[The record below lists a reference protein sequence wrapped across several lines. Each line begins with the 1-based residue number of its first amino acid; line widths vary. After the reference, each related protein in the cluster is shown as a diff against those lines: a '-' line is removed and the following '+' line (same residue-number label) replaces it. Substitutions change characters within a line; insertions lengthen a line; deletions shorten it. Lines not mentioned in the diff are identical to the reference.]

1 MKKNSLFL
9 IVALLTT
16 LFSCNS
22 DEKVNSNGFIRI
34 DVVTNTSVITK
45 AEEDVEIK
53 NIRLV
58 ISNITENSSDKDWS
72 KEYNFAPNESIGD
85 IELAPGKYKLVA
97 IASNGSETSNGFNPV
112 YRGETTAEVIA
123 GETRSAQLECKLT
136 TVKVSVEYDQNLK
149 DTYQTE
155 YKTVVGGVT
164 FSSDEEGRAGY
175 ITPGDLSVDFMFKNN
190 AGSWQTISL
199 KKIAEAKACEYYKIK
214 ISMKPTEGG
223 EGESSEGAANV
234 TIQVGEENPQNI
246 EIGIVLPKVTIT
258 TVKIDND
265 DVKCETAIL
274 KGNYTSPSAT
284 APSLEKLKF
293 FYKKKSESS
302 WTTAQAQIVKNTS
315 FEYQVFLIGLTPSTV
330 YEYKFMEK
338 GNVEEFITKTPDITL
353 DKNYRGV
360 TTAVVYGELAE
371 ANRNLIST
379 PFFKYRKGSSGDWS
393 QPVNATPVAGGTYQ
407 YKALLEGLDA
417 NAAYEYKFME
427 ITEESKSFTTLQS
440 MQVLKV
446 TTGADYA
453 TIICDIPG
461 IKAGDAILLDLKE
474 YNGSSWSYI
483 GKECDVVSG
492 DITNGQFVNKLTGLV
507 QNGTYCVDGEEKLFT
522 TLKNADFDDW
532 GIGTGLK
539 LKGLTAVQD
548 DPSKK
553 VPYAD
558 LQDQITAGNSY
569 WDSGNKGTSVNG
581 AYPTNSENNFV
592 RSGNAVKLES
602 QFVGLGSIGK
612 FAAGNIYTGKFG
624 TTYVG
629 LQASK
634 LGAHIQFGKSFSARP
649 TGLKGWY
656 HYTSATVNYSTVQ
669 ELPKGQPDKCSIYM
683 ILSNAPFEVDT
694 RDKKYINPTDPSVIA
709 YGELPDK
716 YTGSTGGNEYI
727 PFEFDVDYKGNTNIP
742 QYIVICASASKYGDY
757 FTGGEGSL
765 MYIDDFELVYDYSK
779 PPYTN

>member
-1 MKKNSLFL
+1 MKRNSIFL
-9 IVALLTT
+9 IIILLTT
-16 LFSCNS
+16 LFSCDL

-34 DVVTNTSVITK
+34 GVVTNTSVITK
-45 AEEDVEIK
+45 AEDDVEIK
-53 NIRLV
+53 NIRLI

-72 KEYNFAPNESIGD
+72 KEYNFAPDESIED

-112 YRGETTAEVIA
+112 YRGETTEEVIA
-123 GETRSAQLECKLT
+123 GETKSAQIECKLT
-136 TVKVSVEYDQNLK
+136 TVKVLVEYDQNLK

-164 FSSDEEGRAGY
+164 FSSDEEGCAGY

-214 ISMKPTEGG
+214 ISMKSTEGG

-302 WTTAQAQIVKNTS
+302 WTTAQAQTLKNTS
-315 FEYQVFLIGLTPSTV
+315 LEYQASLVGLTPSTV
-330 YEYKFMEK
+330 YEYKFTEK
-338 GNVEEFITKTPDITL
+338 GNVEEFTTKTPDITL

-371 ANRNLIST
+371 ANRNSIST
-379 PFFKYRKGSSGDWS
+379 PFFKYRKGSSEDWS
-393 QPVNATPVAGGTYQ
+393 QPVNATPVAEGTYQ

-417 NAAYEYKFME
+417 NVTYEYKFME
-427 ITEESKSFTTLQS
+427 ITEDSKSFTTLQS
-440 MQVLKV
+440 IQVLKAV
-446 TTGADYA
+446 TGADYA
-453 TIICDIPG
+453 AITCDIPG
-461 IKAGDAILLDLKE
+461 IKEGDAILLDLKE
-474 YNGSSWSYI
+474 YSGSSWSYI

-492 DITNGQFVNKLTGLV
+492 DITNGQFVNKLTGLE
-507 QNGTYCVDGEEKLFT
+507 QNGTYCVDDETKSFT
-522 TLKNADFDDW
+522 TLKNASFDTWLQDNKAWYANSIATYDFW
-532 GIGTGLK
+532 ATGNEGVIKANKPSNAEPVVGRDNVSQHAAK
-539 LKGLTAVQD
+539 LK
-548 DPSKK
+548 
-553 VPYAD
+553 
-558 LQDQITAGNSY
+558 
-569 WDSGNKGTSVNG
+569 
-581 AYPTNSENNFV
+581 
-592 RSGNAVKLES
+592 
-602 QFVGLGSIGK
+602 SISAKILFFGF
-612 FAAGNIYTGKFG
+612 FAAGNLYTGSFNFTSITDAMDANKAKKFPKFG
-624 TTYVG
+624 QGFT
-629 LQASK
+629 S
-634 LGAHIQFGKSFSARP
+634 RP

-656 HYTSATVNYSTVQ
+656 KYTSQTINQ
-669 ELPKGQPDKCSIYM
+669 GLDKSDSRYG
-683 ILSNAPFEVDT
+683 T
-694 RDKKYINPTDPSVIA
+694 RDKCQIYVKLFTGDQYDASTITSTSYIAEGEFSSDKDVTEWTSFTFNIA
-709 YGELPDK
+709 YNDLVKEPTKIAIVATSSIYGGDFIGALDSELC
-716 YTGSTGGNEYI
+716 
-727 PFEFDVDYKGNTNIP
+727 V
-742 QYIVICASASKYGDY
+742 
-757 FTGGEGSL
+757 
-765 MYIDDFELVYDYSK
+765 DDFELIYDYTK